1 MRTLPLLALAA
12 CASTPPDDDGVVRDA
27 IGRAWR
33 DHFAA
38 VKRKD
43 AAGTGELYAD
53 DVVYIVPGE
62 VEVRG
67 RKAIDEMEAQGLASA
82 DILDVFHTTEAL
94 RVHGDLAYELG
105 TVVGPVRPHGQPAK
119 VVTFRYMAR
128 WKREPAT
135 YVGWHRFGGR
145 WRIQHMVGQPES

>member
-1 MRTLPLLALAA
+1 MRHAGDDAA
-12 CASTPPDDDGVVRDA
+12 VRQAIDA
-27 IGRAWR
+27 AWR

-43 AAGTGELYAD
+43 AAAVGMLYAD
-53 DVVYIVPGE
+53 DVVYIVPGD

-82 DILDVFHTTEAL
+82 AIGDVAHRTEGLLLSGDI
-94 RVHGDLAYELG
+94 AYELG
-105 TVVGPVRPHGQPAK
+105 TVKGPVQPHGQPAR

-128 WKREPAT
+128 WKRQAD
-135 YVGWHRFGGR
+135 GS
-145 WRIQHMVGQPES
+145 WRVQHMVGQPE